1 MINKHTIGNMMQT
14 FMIHSLN
21 KQLPQLGMQA
31 YWSVFANESSND
43 RTPEITTRVRGGE
56 KIPRI

>member
-1 MINKHTIGNMMQT
+1 MQT
-14 FMIHSLN
+14 FMIHSQP
-21 KQLPQLGMQA
+21 KQMSQLGMSA
-31 YWSVFANESSND
+31 YWCLFATELSND